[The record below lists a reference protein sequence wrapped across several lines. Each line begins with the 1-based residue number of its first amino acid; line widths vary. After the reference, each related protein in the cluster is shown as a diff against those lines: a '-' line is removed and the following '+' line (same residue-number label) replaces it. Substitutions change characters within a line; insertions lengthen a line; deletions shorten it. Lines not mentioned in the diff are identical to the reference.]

1 MGNVSH
7 NVKCVSLEGNVGC
20 GKSSTL
26 GILKQKGYTVVPE
39 PIKKWGATLDLFYSN
54 PQKYCY
60 VFQTRVLAELIT
72 MREKI
77 LNASKPHKDNV
88 IFFERSQ
95 MGAKVFLEVAVDN
108 GDMHRAEH
116 ETYLR
121 LEAIMLQ
128 ARPAVARANVHVLID
143 TPPDQ
148 CCARIV
154 QRERQAEQD
163 GPLMSTA
170 AQRHRYIQQIHDKQE
185 EVFKAVDVIRVD
197 GMLQPE
203 NVAEAVLSAMHL

>member
-1 MGNVSH
+1 
-7 NVKCVSLEGNVGC
+7 
-20 GKSSTL
+20 
-26 GILKQKGYTVVPE
+26 VPE
-39 PIKKWGATLDLFYSN
+39 PIEKWGTTLDLFYSN

-72 MREKI
+72 IREKI
-77 LNASKPHKDNV
+77 LKADKRHKGNV

-108 GDMHRAEH
+108 GNMHSAEH

-121 LEAIMLQ
+121 LEAMMLQ
-128 ARPAVARANVHVLID
+128 ARPAVASANVHVLID
-143 TPPDQ
+143 TPPAQ
-148 CCARIV
+148 CCERIV

-170 AQRHRYIQQIHDKQE
+170 SQRRAYIQQIHDKHE
-185 EVFKAVDVIRVD
+185 AVFEAADVIRVD

-203 NVAEAVLSAMHL
+203 NVAEAVLIALHL